1 MWKVSVTSA
10 SSSVF
15 FLSFFLSS
23 VCYWLLLLLL
33 LRCCFFSFLICS
45 PTPDW
50 SVCFPSSSSSCH
62 HFYMLY
68 PW

>member
-15 FLSFFLSS
+15 FFRSFSQVS
-23 VCYWLLLLLL
+23 ATG
-33 LRCCFFSFLICS
+33 CCCCCCAAAFFSFLICS